1 MRQEIVMP
9 ENTTPGLI
17 SLNVPAVV
25 KQVPGIRNSYIN
37 LPNFGSRQ
45 QFPQEMEFTENV
57 STIPMKRLVFK
68 EGGVL
73 KAKNGMGGRPTK
85 NSNFEWG
92 YLAKEMAGIGNSLA
106 ARMDAKKFLDLS
118 NQKADI
124 YGNGQPAIWNGR
136 GRIRFQTPTMNL
148 VNKQIA
154 ANNTIA
160 GMMNTADAQANIAG
174 KLSLAE
180 TNSKLFNQGLGMVS
194 QELTNQLN
202 AYDTQRRED
211 DKLTFETANNARQ

>member
-1 MRQEIVMP
+1 
-9 ENTTPGLI
+9 
-17 SLNVPAVV
+17 
-25 KQVPGIRNSYIN
+25 
-37 LPNFGSRQ
+37 
-45 QFPQEMEFTENV
+45 
-57 STIPMKRLVFK
+57 
-68 EGGVL
+68 
-73 KAKNGMGGRPTK
+73 
-85 NSNFEWG
+85 
-92 YLAKEMAGIGNSLA
+92 MAGIGNSLA

-124 YGNGQPAIWNGR
+124 YSKGQPAVWNGR
-136 GRIRFQTPTMNL
+136 GRMRFQTPTMNL
-148 VNKQIA
+148 VNQQIA

-202 AYDTQRRED
+202 AYDAQRRED